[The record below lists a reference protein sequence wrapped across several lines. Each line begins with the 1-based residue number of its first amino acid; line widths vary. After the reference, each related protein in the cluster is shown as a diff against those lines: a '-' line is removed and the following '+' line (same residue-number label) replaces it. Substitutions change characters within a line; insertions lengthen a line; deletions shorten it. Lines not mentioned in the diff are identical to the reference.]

1 MDPLFI
7 RVLVRAL
14 PPYMKNALSDGSK
27 NPTKQTVKYAKKII
41 QCANLVVVTLPKLAD
56 SVSFVA

>member
-1 MDPLFI
+1 MDPLFTH
-7 RVLVRAL
+7 VLVRAL

-27 NPTKQTVKYAKKII
+27 NSIKQTVKYAKRNIR
-41 QCANLVVVTLPKLAD
+41 CVNLLVVTLPKLAD